1 MEKKSEVFWGIIAF
15 IVVIGAALA
24 VLGLIYKNS
33 SKDQLL
39 SVAKDLAKKLPLD
52 TGTTNK

>member
-1 MEKKSEVFWGIIAF
+1 MWKKSQVWGGIIAF